1 VNNAALCDSLIE
13 SLAEPG
19 DIDVVEPATLTN
31 PNNPRGM
38 SVAFSDGS
46 FNILAFTPPDDT
58 SSGVVINMSGG
69 SSQVPAMSGL
79 DELDFQ
85 QTPLRL
91 FRWVKLRNI
100 DEGSAATSS
109 DIPTTEATPADIPVV
124 PNVMDRIPDQSPELI
139 SSNSDVTWFSCF
151 WSFFSE

>member
-1 VNNAALCDSLIE
+1 VDNAAFYDSLIE

-46 FNILAFTPPDDT
+46 FNISAFTPPDDT

-79 DELDFQ
+79 DKLDFQ
-85 QTPLRL
+85 QTLLRL

-100 DEGSAATSS
+100 DEGSAATS
-109 DIPTTEATPADIPVV
+109 ADIPVV
-124 PNVMDRIPDQSPELI
+124 HNVMDRVPDQSSELI